1 VVVEPGKPR
10 AVDAR
15 AGTCQPDSDS
25 ARGESVPTYLPAYL
39 PTYYVGRPPMLLPHH
54 LHSVTRLL
62 THSSTHPSTH
72 PFTHPFSILH
82 PSIHSLTHPLV
93 CPSPRRCQLQPH
105 PCTAPCTPPCSPA
118 LSVPAGALLRR
129 AKHARFR
136 EGLAEGMRRHGSLL
150 PEISARAALLPCSHA
165 PMLCPALSPPSLEW
179 LSLASTLASSSLYQR
194 PVGQNIFAAA

>member
-54 LHSVTRLL
+54 LHSVTHLL

-82 PSIHSLTHPLV
+82 SPSIHPLTHSPTCLSIPPPLPAAAAPMHRTLHTTMLAGPV
-93 CPSPRRCQLQPH
+93 CARRRPPPPRQARSFSRRSGRRDAPTWLSAARDQRSG
-105 PCTAPCTPPCSPA
+105 CTAP
-118 LSVPAGALLRR
+118 
-129 AKHARFR
+129 
-136 EGLAEGMRRHGSLL
+136 M
-150 PEISARAALLPCSHA
+150 LPCSA
-165 PMLCPALSPPSLEW
+165 LPCPLHPLNGSL
-179 LSLASTLASSSLYQR
+179 
-194 PVGQNIFAAA
+194 